1 MPQFPNQLIVGY
13 NGSADYD
20 IWCSGKGSLHL
31 QHPWPQNQSLFFTN
45 HLTSTIENI
54 VVVFQKYFLTI

>member
-20 IWCSGKGSLHL
+20 IWCSGKSSLHL
-31 QHPWPQNQSLFFTN
+31 QHHWPQNQSLSFTN
-45 HLTSTIENI
+45 LTSTVENI